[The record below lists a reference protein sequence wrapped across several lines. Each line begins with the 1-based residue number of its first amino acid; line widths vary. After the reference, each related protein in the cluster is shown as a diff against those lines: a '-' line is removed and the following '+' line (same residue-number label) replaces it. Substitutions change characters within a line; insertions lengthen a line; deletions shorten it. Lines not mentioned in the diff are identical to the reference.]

1 MCFCRQ
7 ASRGRDAKLSKCK
20 KRGGVQGIRGL
31 IAAAG
36 SLVSA
41 GPAGSLWVG
50 EHKWRCVWG
59 DVAAGVRV
67 TATVGNKARAVR
79 RRLALAVERTRKGYL
94 LHHPLLLCWDRLCR
108 GLWNRDVV
116 VGRVGGRQ
124 VERVLLHSQA
134 HHGDGRRL
142 WGGLLH
148 LRRRLVLIGN
158 FAAGLMSDQD
168 ELQAFL
174 LLLQLGYFCL
184 QLSLLLLQHVCL
196 LRLERQEEDTRGQR
210 LYDHKKW
217 EQFLFK
223 IWTYN

>member
-1 MCFCRQ
+1 MVLSIGKQ
-7 ASRGRDAKLSKCK
+7 KQRDAELSKCK
-20 KRGGVQGIRGL
+20 KRGWVQGIRGL

-79 RRLALAVERTRKGYL
+79 RRLALPIERTRKGYL
-94 LHHPLLLCWDRLCR
+94 LHHPLLLLCWGRMCLR
-108 GLWNRDVV
+108 GLCNRDVVVVVV

-124 VERVLLHSQA
+124 VERVLLHSQT

-142 WGGLLH
+142 WGR
-148 LRRRLVLIGN
+148 LRQRLRQRQWCGGLVLVWN
-158 FAAGLMSDQD
+158 FAARLVGDQD
-168 ELQAFL
+168 ELKTLL
-174 LLLQLGYFCL
+174 LLLQLGYFGL
-184 QLSLLLLQHVCL
+184 
-196 LRLERQEEDTRGQR
+196 
-210 LYDHKKW
+210 
-217 EQFLFK
+217 
-223 IWTYN
+223 